1 MAKVT
6 RAQRQHIRDQKVR
19 ALLAARHARMLRAKK
34 TGRPDIPDR
43 ILKQLGSLNLP
54 PNPWVYDV
62 VLRELMRDAK

>member
-1 MAKVT
+1 MTKVSAVNRKRIAEMKAKM
-6 RAQRQHIRDQKVR
+6 RR
-19 ALLAARHARMLRAKK
+19 
-34 TGRPDIPDR
+34 GRVLQVKRKGKPEIPTK